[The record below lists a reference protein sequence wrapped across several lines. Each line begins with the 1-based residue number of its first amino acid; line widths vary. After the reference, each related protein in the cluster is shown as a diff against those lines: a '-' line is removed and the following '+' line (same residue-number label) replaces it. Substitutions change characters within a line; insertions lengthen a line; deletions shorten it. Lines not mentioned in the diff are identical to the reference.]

1 MRGVGPAG
9 LVHIVCRKHEIL
21 SLVPRKPVAHMRH
34 ALTVSSRSPPL
45 VSANKYKPGRVP
57 ARQVRRAASP
67 RAWPVVRP
75 CRRRYGS
82 TFNAAHPVHCRAIV
96 LPRAEEA
103 RAFTEPRSEARQ
115 HESHAADGLPTCRAQ
130 RAILANKPHV

>member
-21 SLVPRKPVAHMRH
+21 SLVPRKPVAH
-34 ALTVSSRSPPL
+34 ALTCPRRSVKRLARPGDDRCARCVSQTSLTSR
-45 VSANKYKPGRVP
+45 
-57 ARQVRRAASP
+57 VRRWCGQAAG
-67 RAWPVVRP
+67 VTVRL
-75 CRRRYGS
+75 S
-82 TFNAAHPVHCRAIV
+82 TRHTRCTAVPFM

-103 RAFTEPRSEARQ
+103 RDFTERPRSEARK

-130 RAILANKPHV
+130 RAILANKSHV